1 MAGRIPEKFID
12 ELLTRVDIVDVID
25 ARVPLR
31 KAGKDYKACCPFHE
45 EKTPS
50 FTVSQDKQFYH
61 CFGCGAN
68 GSAITFLMQY
78 EHLSFPEAV
87 EDLAARAG
95 LSVPR
100 ATGDTYSPSVPQDD
114 LAILSDVL
122 QQADRYYR
130 RQLREHGAAQ
140 EAVDYLKGRGLS
152 GAIAADFGLGFA
164 PDGWD
169 NLVRAVG
176 TDAATQQAM
185 VTAGLAVKKDTGG
198 YYDRFRHRIMFPIQ
212 DYRGRLI
219 GFGGRVL
226 GKGEPKYLNS
236 PETPLFHKGRELYGL
251 YRARDAIRRE
261 NRALVVEGYMD
272 VVALAQFGIDYA
284 VATLGTATT
293 RDHLERLFRFTP
305 EVVFCFDGDRAGREA
320 AWRALENALP
330 VLHHGRQVSFLFLPD
345 GEDPDTLVRKEGPE
359 AFTARAVRGMS
370 LPDYLFQSLSE
381 RVDLN
386 RLDGRARLV
395 ELARPLLSQ
404 LPAGALRQLMLNQLA
419 EISRLSVE
427 NLSTLVPSEK
437 EIGRASAQAMR
448 RPLTISGNARSR
460 GAPSLVRT
468 AVALL
473 LLHPPLARHVPEP
486 NYLLELA
493 IPGTALLVDLVQLLQ
508 VKPELK
514 TGFIIE
520 HYRDSEHQHHLE
532 KLAVWQHPVLQ
543 QDIEAEFLDLIQQL
557 RRLIN
562 KQQTEQLYQKEH
574 LTGPLSD
581 AEKAQLLRL
590 LDEKQGFDR
599 LRS

>member
-12 ELLTRVDIVDVID
+12 ELLTRVDIVDVVD

-61 CFGCGAN
+61 CFGCGEN
-68 GSAITFLMQY
+68 GSAITFLMKY

-100 ATGDTYSPSVPQDD
+100 AMGDTYSPSIPKDD
-114 LAILSDVL
+114 LAILSSLL
-122 QQADRYYR
+122 QQADHYYR
-130 RQLREHGAAQ
+130 RQLRTHEAAQ

-169 NLVRAVG
+169 NLVRALG

-185 VTAGLAVKKDTGG
+185 VAAGLAVKKDTGG
-198 YYDRFRHRIMFPIQ
+198 YYDRFRHRIMFPIH

-251 YRARDAIRRE
+251 YRARDALHRE
-261 NRALVVEGYMD
+261 NRVLVVEGYMD

-330 VLHHGRQVSFLFLPD
+330 VLHHGRQVSFLFLPE

-359 AFTARAVRGMS
+359 AFTVRATSGMS
-370 LPDYLFQSLSE
+370 LPDYLFQSLTE
-381 RVDLN
+381 QVDLS

-404 LPAGALRQLMLNQLA
+404 LPPGALRQLMLNKLA
-419 EISRLSVE
+419 EISRLSTE
-427 NLSTLVPSEK
+427 NLTALVPAGK
-437 EIGRASAQAMR
+437 E
-448 RPLTISGNARSR
+448 ARIPAPSIQPTLQPNNVRNR
-460 GAPSLVRT
+460 GAPSLIRT

-473 LLHPPLARHVPEP
+473 LLYPPLARHVAEP
-486 NYLLELA
+486 NRYLTLA
-493 IPGTALLVDLVQLLQ
+493 LPGTALLVDLVQLLQ
-508 VKPELK
+508 AKPELK
-514 TGFIIE
+514 TGYIIE
-520 HYRDSEHQHHLE
+520 HYRDSEYQHHLE
-532 KLAVWQHPVLQ
+532 KLAVWQHPILQ

-557 RRLIN
+557 RRLVN

-581 AEKAQLLRL
+581 AEKTQLLQL
-590 LDEKQGFDR
+590 LDEKQGLDR